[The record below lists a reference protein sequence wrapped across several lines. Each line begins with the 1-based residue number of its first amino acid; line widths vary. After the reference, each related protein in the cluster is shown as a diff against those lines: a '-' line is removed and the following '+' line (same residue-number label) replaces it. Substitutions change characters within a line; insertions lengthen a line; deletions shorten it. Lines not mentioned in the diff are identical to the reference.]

1 MMIMTGMTKKQIA
14 AAFAAGAVLLLAGI
28 VATSCTREPPP
39 TARHLVLVTIDTLRA
54 DRLGVYGNR
63 EVATPH
69 MDRLA
74 EEGAMALDATV
85 HAPLTR
91 PSHVSLFTG
100 LLPSEHGIRDN
111 VSPTLDPEITLLTEV
126 LKAAGFQ
133 TAAFISSVV
142 LEAQSGLDRGF
153 DLYSD
158 EFEGAD
164 GDDTRFLGQF
174 QKRGDV
180 VTSEAFDWLESN
192 GTTERVFAWIHLYD
206 PHDPYEPPEPYATE
220 YADRLYDGEVAWSDE
235 LIGRLDTK
243 LEELGLRDDTL
254 LIVTSDHGEGLGD
267 HGETLHG
274 FFIYQSTLA
283 VPLLFRGPGVVP
295 GARLTVTARTVDL
308 FPTVLDLLGMST
320 PTDIELSGRSLATA
334 LRGTDELTETTSYA
348 ETLIPLLHFG
358 WSDLRSLREGRWKYI
373 AAPRPEL
380 YDLEKDPTEERNL
393 VNTES
398 SKAEALHA
406 ELALVLEKDRAAS
419 GSAPGLGEVPLDLLE
434 KLGALG
440 YVGGGGTATDSTGA
454 DPKDK
459 IEEFRAASRL
469 LREGLSLFREKDMTG
484 SIERFQQL
492 LGLVDSFE
500 VHYYLGRSLLAAK
513 RYQEAAVHF
522 QRALEYQPGYAA
534 AWEALAECH
543 AATGDARGAIA
554 ALQEG
559 QSAIPD
565 DAGLRKREAR
575 VWRQLKNL
583 QEARRAYEAAVSLAP
598 ADALLRVQLGELL
611 RDMGE
616 LGESVRFLREAV
628 AIDPETA
635 SYWNSLGTVL
645 GGKGDLVE
653 AVKAFREARRLDESN
668 AQYCYNL
675 GLALLRLGRTEEARR
690 LFQTTLQLS
699 PNFEAARIQLA
710 QLAQMGS

>member
-1 MMIMTGMTKKQIA
+1 MVAMTQSKIA
-14 AAFAAGAVLLLAGI
+14 AVSVTAALF
-28 VATSCTREPPP
+28 ATSCGWLLPTEPPP

-63 EVATPH
+63 EVSTPH
-69 MDRLA
+69 MDLLA
-74 EEGAMALDATV
+74 KEGAMAPDATV

-111 VSPTLDPEITLLTEV
+111 VSPTLDPEIPLLAEV
-126 LKAAGFQ
+126 LKTAGFH

-192 GTTERVFAWIHLYD
+192 RTTERVCAWIHLYD

-283 VPLLFRGPGVVP
+283 VPLFFRGPGVVP

-308 FPTVLDLLGMST
+308 FPTILDLLGVGT
-320 PTDIELSGRSLATA
+320 LIDIELSGRSLAPA
-334 LRGTDELTETTSYA
+334 LRGTDDLTETTSYA

-380 YDLEKDPTEERNL
+380 YDLEEDPAETRNL
-393 VNTES
+393 LNTES

-406 ELALVLEKDRAAS
+406 ELARILEKDRAAS

-440 YVGGGGTATDSTGA
+440 YVGGGGTAIDSSGA

-469 LREGLSLFREKDMTG
+469 LREGLSLFREKDVDG
-484 SIERFQQL
+484 SIERFQRL

-500 VHYYLGRSLLAAK
+500 ARYYLGRSLLAAK
-513 RYQEAAVHF
+513 RYQEAEAHF
-522 QRALEYQPGYAA
+522 ERALEYQPGYAA
-534 AWEALAECH
+534 AWEALAECR
-543 AATGDARGAIA
+543 AATGDVRGAIA

-565 DAGLRKREAR
+565 DAGLRKREAG

-583 QEARRAYEAAVSLAP
+583 QEARRAYETAVSLAP
-598 ADALLRVQLGELL
+598 ADALVRVQLGELL

-616 LGESVRFLREAV
+616 LDESVRFLREAV
-628 AIDPETA
+628 AIDSETA

-645 GGKGDLVE
+645 GGNGDLAE

-690 LFQTTLQLS
+690 LFQTTLQLN
-699 PNFEAARIQLA
+699 PKFEAARIRIV
-710 QLAQMGS
+710 QMGS